1 MVAVLYF
8 IQSFLRAFVFFEH
21 NFQHS
26 GQDLG
31 GGDEGLKKTRLSRNE
46 MQGNESEEKNT
57 LLQFQVFCST
67 SRRNP
72 NPLFPVTNNEN
83 KMDPFQCPHLRGRRR
98 RRRRRHHRRRQ
109 RLKNI
114 FLFLEAK
121 KMTLTVFFAQT

>member
-1 MVAVLYF
+1 
-8 IQSFLRAFVFFEH
+8 
-21 NFQHS
+21 
-26 GQDLG
+26 
-31 GGDEGLKKTRLSRNE
+31 

-83 KMDPFQCPHLRGRRR
+83 KMDPFQCPHLRRRR
-98 RRRRRHHRRRQ
+98 RRRRRQ
-109 RLKNI
+109 SLKNI